1 MCRELQG
8 AFFDE
13 RRRPDEPRCR
23 AGADMLVAMADR
35 VPESFS
41 VQPLAVLAYVMW
53 WMGDSRAVA
62 FALRCLMLDEDCSL
76 AAIRVLGVPAR
87 RDAGVDGCRP
97 HHDAA

>member
-1 MCRELQG
+1 MSLVAGDTCADKRTMMDFASRSHAPDVQSRMCRELQG

-41 VQPLAVLAYVMW
+41 VQPLAVLGVCDVVD
-53 WMGDSRAVA
+53 GRQSSGGVRVA
-62 FALRCLMLDEDCSL
+62 L
-76 AAIRVLGVPAR
+76 P
-87 RDAGVDGCRP
+87 DAG
-97 HHDAA
+97 